1 MVADADGID
10 ADDASLYGRG
20 DYGQATVWVVAF
32 LFQAA
37 GGLGKHMTKMV
48 AESKSALSRPAFGRS
63 AFGRSVFGRS
73 VFGRQRAALAG
84 AALTVLALGL
94 AGCETT
100 PPAPP
105 PPARPVYTSPI
116 PPDRLVGRW
125 GLAAYHRPDDATRTE
140 AQAKSSCGNQ
150 PYVITAGT
158 NGGVMMYLADD
169 NKLTEL
175 VSKQVGNGPV
185 YIGPPDD
192 PAGGERDR
200 QVVRFDNNILVLRFV
215 DPEVAKRYGTMVYVR
230 CA

>member
-1 MVADADGID
+1 MRTASTPTAQAFMVG
-10 ADDASLYGRG
+10 
-20 DYGQATVWVVAF
+20 ATGWVVAF

-37 GGLGKHMTKMV
+37 GGLGKHMTKMF
-48 AESKSALSRPAFGRS
+48 AGSKSAFERSFGWS
-63 AFGRSVFGRS
+63 APRQG
-73 VFGRQRAALAG
+73 QRAGRGRAAVAG
-84 AALTVLALGL
+84 VALTLLALGL

-100 PPAPP
+100 PSAPP
-105 PPARPVYTSPI
+105 PAARPVYTSPI
-116 PPDRLVGRW
+116 PADRLVGRW

-140 AQAKSSCGNQ
+140 AQAKASCGNQ
-150 PYVITAGT
+150 PYVITAGA

-200 QVVRFDNNILVLRFV
+200 QVVRFDGNILVLKFV

-230 CA
+230 CP

>member
-1 MVADADGID
+1 MTADGVDADGID
-10 ADDASLYGRG
+10 ADGASLYG
-20 DYGQATVWVVAF
+20 QATAWVVAF

-48 AESKSALSRPAFGRS
+48 AGSKSAFERSAFGRS
-63 AFGRSVFGRS
+63 AFGWTAFGRP
-73 VFGRQRAALAG
+73 RAALAG
-84 AALTVLALGL
+84 AALAVLALGL

-100 PPAPP
+100 PSAPP
-105 PPARPVYTSPI
+105 PAARPVFTSPI

-140 AQAKSSCGNQ
+140 AQAKASCGNN

-200 QVVRFDNNILVLRFV
+200 QVVRFDGNILVLKFV

-230 CA
+230 CS